1 MSVQK
6 MKEYATDPAKL
17 LNEASETL
25 KSATKG
31 TPVEDGLVMLKKETG
46 VDEGMLA
53 FAISVALV
61 LLACL
66 LLGVANITTVVAFGW
81 PAFES
86 VNMLQLHPEQAA
98 KVIQAAAMPLYWVVF
113 SFILVL
119 ESFGVMG
126 ALQTRR
132 FRGAF

>member
-1 MSVQK
+1 

-31 TPVEDGLVMLKKETG
+31 TPVENGLVMLKKETG

-86 VNMLQLHPEQAA
+86 VNMLQLDPEQAA